1 MLALLDALK
10 KNVRDFAA
18 REEKLESEFRVQT
31 AAGLRDFADRNQA
44 QEAAAMAQDLDAA
57 MALKNEKDQ
66 CQLRFE
72 RRKAWINSAHAAVS
86 RRVMNQIGEQDTQWK
101 DRTQQGVQQA
111 EIRRDEELANASAT
125 FERFQQQLAEAG
137 DGLNQLDT
145 AARGAFGGYG
155 KFRRLLAHDG
165 PGRSQIWRRTKM
177 FFSSNCKNFRKKFPA
192 TWRGSENCRCRK
204 FSNFCPSG

>member
-125 FERFQQQLAEAG
+125 RSEER
-137 DGLNQLDT
+137 
-145 AARGAFGGYG
+145 RVG
-155 KFRRLLAHDG
+155 KG
-165 PGRSQIWRRTKM
+165 CRSR
-177 FFSSNCKNFRKKFPA
+177 
-192 TWRGSENCRCRK
+192 
-204 FSNFCPSG
+204 